1 MNIIE
6 FRLCDEDRS
15 RLDRI
20 ATALEGLALQKQT
33 ASDNA
38 LIEASGVL
46 DQPPLPPAMMDAAF
60 DRFQQK
66 QAQQERIQAA
76 AKAAGFPVEGT
87 AHLEPIV
94 AAPAAPVSEPAP
106 VEPAPA
112 PEVKPVSLG
121 EFQKAIVT
129 RCAESPV
136 MKAKVQ
142 ALVHRFA
149 ASVSTIPEDKRPE
162 VLAELAN
169 L

>member
-6 FRLCDEDRS
+6 FKLCEEDRA

-20 ATALEGLALQKQT
+20 ATALGGLALQKQ
-33 ASDNA
+33 SELDDA
-38 LIEASGVL
+38 LLDKTGVL
-46 DQPPLPPAMMDAAF
+46 NDHPAG
-60 DRFQQK
+60 
-66 QAQQERIQAA
+66 ES
-76 AKAAGFPVEGT
+76 V
-87 AHLEPIV
+87 AHLEPPV
-94 AAPAAPVSEPAP
+94 VAPAAPIADPAP
-106 VEPAPA
+106 VEPAPT

-142 ALVHRFA
+142 ALVHRYA
-149 ASVSTIPEDKRPE
+149 ASVSTIPEDKRSE

>member
-38 LIEASGVL
+38 LVEATGVL
-46 DQPPLPPAMMDAAF
+46 DKPPLPPAMMDAAF

-76 AKAAGFPVEGT
+76 TKAAGFPVEGT
-87 AHLEPIV
+87 AHLEPTV
-94 AAPAAPVSEPAP
+94 AAPVAPAPEPAP
-106 VEPAPA
+106 VELA

-142 ALVHRFA
+142 ALVHRYA

>member
-1 MNIIE
+1 MNLIE
-6 FRLCDEDRS
+6 FRLCDEDRA

-33 ASDNA
+33 ASDSTLIDATGA
-38 LIEASGVL
+38 LAAH
-46 DQPPLPPAMMDAAF
+46 PAG
-60 DRFQQK
+60 
-66 QAQQERIQAA
+66 ES
-76 AKAAGFPVEGT
+76 T

-94 AAPAAPVSEPAP
+94 AAPVAPVAEPAP
-106 VEPAPA
+106 VESAPA
-112 PEVKPVSLG
+112 AEVKPVSLG

-142 ALVHRFA
+142 ALVHRYA
-149 ASVSTIPEDKRPE
+149 ASVSAIPEDKRSE
-162 VLAELAN
+162 VLTELAN

>member
-1 MNIIE
+1 MNTIE
-6 FRLCDEDRS
+6 FRLCDEDRA

-20 ATALEGLALQKQT
+20 ADALEGLALQKQT
-33 ASDNA
+33 ASDSA
-38 LIEASGVL
+38 LVDATGALSEH
-46 DQPPLPPAMMDAAF
+46 PAG
-60 DRFQQK
+60 
-66 QAQQERIQAA
+66 ES
-76 AKAAGFPVEGT
+76 T
-87 AHLEPIV
+87 AHLEPTV
-94 AAPAAPVSEPAP
+94 AATVAPATEPAP
-106 VEPAPA
+106 VESAPA

-142 ALVHRFA
+142 ALVHRYA

-162 VLAELAN
+162 VLTELAN

>member
-6 FRLCDEDRS
+6 FKLCEEDRA

-20 ATALEGLALQKQT
+20 ATALEGLALQKQ
-33 ASDNA
+33 SELDDA
-38 LIEASGVL
+38 LLDKTGVL
-46 DQPPLPPAMMDAAF
+46 NDHPTG
-60 DRFQQK
+60 
-66 QAQQERIQAA
+66 ES
-76 AKAAGFPVEGT
+76 V
-87 AHLEPIV
+87 AHLEPPV
-94 AAPAAPVSEPAP
+94 AAPAAPVEPAP
-106 VEPAPA
+106 T

-142 ALVHRFA
+142 ALVHRYA
-149 ASVSTIPEDKRPE
+149 ASVSTIPEDKRSE

>member
-6 FRLCDEDRS
+6 FKLCEEDRT

-20 ATALEGLALQKQT
+20 IDLLQWQASQKQNEL
-33 ASDNA
+33 DDA
-38 LIEASGVL
+38 LIDKTGVL
-46 DQPPLPPAMMDAAF
+46 NDHPAG
-60 DRFQQK
+60 
-66 QAQQERIQAA
+66 ESI
-76 AKAAGFPVEGT
+76 
-87 AHLEPIV
+87 AHLEPSV
-94 AAPAAPVSEPAP
+94 AATTPPTTEPTP
-106 VEPAPA
+106 VESAPA
-112 PEVKPVSLG
+112 PNPEVKTISKG

-142 ALVHRFA
+142 ALVHRYA
-149 ASVSTIPEDKRPE
+149 ASVSAIPEDKRSE